1 MERHMIT
8 HNDPKAA
15 FQKAIDTGR
24 LTRNK
29 DSALYAG
36 HWMYMGTDERNVDLF
51 KNIMF
56 RNYLKEESNND

>member
-1 MERHMIT
+1 MIT
-8 HNDPKAA
+8 HNDPQAA

-29 DSALYAG
+29 DSALYVG

-56 RNYLKEESNND
+56 RNYLKEEEKHENHL